1 MKDTRQNVIDKVYND
16 MLHKLCNT
24 RTKEFFRG
32 KFEKDLATSGKV
44 VEADQ
49 SLRDNLKTFS
59 IAKNRWIY
67 LLVCTCNNQNY
78 LSHRQPG
85 GGGRG
90 GYFHAVPNFPQQ

>member
-1 MKDTRQNVIDKVYND
+1 MIDKVYSD

-49 SLRDNLKTFS
+49 SLRDNLQTFS
-59 IAKNRWIY
+59 VAKKR
-67 LLVCTCNNQNY
+67 
-78 LSHRQPG
+78 
-85 GGGRG
+85 
-90 GYFHAVPNFPQQ
+90 